1 MSAATRKHLKQIERD
16 APEGAAIK
24 ACLEYLHGEA
34 IKNEYRMAAHLIGAA
49 MESIA
54 EDMARVARTVR
65 DLALRKAPS
74 VSETIDWARTLLA
87 LGIDHVDASI
97 TSDTLNVLL
106 KYQTDIEKARRELDL
121 GG

>member
-54 EDMARVARTVR
+54 EDMARAHPRNAYPRYTTT
-65 DLALRKAPS
+65 A
-74 VSETIDWARTLLA
+74 
-87 LGIDHVDASI
+87 H
-97 TSDTLNVLL
+97 
-106 KYQTDIEKARRELDL
+106 
-121 GG
+121 